1 MPMLS
6 ARLKEETKE
15 AHQSLE
21 AIVVRRIKSIRS
33 HDQYAQLLH
42 KFYGYH
48 FPMEMAF
55 DRYFTDE
62 IIPHYTDRRKSDL
75 ILKDLDNLGMKQSI
89 SLATEIPDL
98 NNMQR
103 AFGAYYVLEGST
115 QGGDIVAGMLIK
127 HAGLTPETT
136 SFFNVYGEKKKE
148 MWQSFKKKL
157 DYFFED
163 GGKGDEV
170 VAAANETFTRF
181 EAWMR

>member
-1 MPMLS
+1 MLS

-21 AIVVRRIKSIRS
+21 GIVVRRIKSIRS
-33 HDQYAQLLH
+33 HEQYAELLH

-48 FPMEMAF
+48 FPLELAF
-55 DRYFTDE
+55 DRFFTDD
-62 IIPHYTDRRKSDL
+62 IIPHYSDRRKSDL

-89 SLATEIPDL
+89 TLATELPHL
-98 NNMQR
+98 NTMPQ

-115 QGGDIVAGMLIK
+115 QGGEIVANMLIK

-148 MWQSFKKKL
+148 MWQSFKEKM
-157 DYFFED
+157 DFFFGD
-163 GGKGDEV
+163 RFKADEV
-170 VAAANETFTRF
+170 IASANETFSRF